1 MWVQVLPLPLKIFGE
16 LAESGLLHH
25 GANVTVFGSTGSN
38 PVLSSNMVSV
48 AQLVEP
54 WFVEPAVASS
64 SLVGYPIIADSP
76 SGKAEDSDSSIRKFE
91 SFIGN

>member
-25 GANVTVFGSTGSN
+25 GANVTVLGSTGSN

-64 SLVGYPIIADSP
+64 SLVGYPNQCP
-76 SGKAEDSDSSIRKFE
+76 LV
-91 SFIGN
+91 